1 MKKGEEWKMAFRTRF
16 GHYKYQVMP
25 FGLTN
30 APASFQ
36 ELINDTIRE
45 YLDVFTLAYLD
56 DILIF
61 STTYKEHIQHVR
73 MVLQKLRKKDLPVK
87 LSKCE
92 FHKHSIGFLGYI
104 VSDKG
109 IGPDPSKVE
118 LVKEW
123 LKPTNIKDI
132 QAFLGL
138 VNYYRKFIEGFSGIA
153 TPLTKLTYKD
163 TPFI

>member
-1 MKKGEEWKMAFRTRF
+1 
-16 GHYKYQVMP
+16 MP

-45 YLDVFTLAYLD
+45 YLDIFALTYLD

-61 STTYKEHIQHVR
+61 STTYKEHVQHVR
-73 MVLQKLRKKDLPVK
+73 MVLQKLREKDLPVK

-104 VSDKG
+104 VSNKG
-109 IGPDPSKVE
+109 IGPNLSKVE
-118 LVKEW
+118 SVKEW
-123 LKPTNIKDI
+123 PKPTNVKDI

-153 TPLTKLTYKD
+153 TLLTKLTYKD